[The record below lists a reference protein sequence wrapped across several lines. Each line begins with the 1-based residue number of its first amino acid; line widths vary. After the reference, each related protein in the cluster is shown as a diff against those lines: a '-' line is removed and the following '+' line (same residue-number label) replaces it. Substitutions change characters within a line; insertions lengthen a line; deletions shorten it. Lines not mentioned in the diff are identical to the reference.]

1 MYATKYL
8 TTYILFTSVSILLFI
23 QPDQLFEIIPI
34 SCTENSDS
42 GRLLTKDFWPY
53 WQAAVSGDGRVKE
66 NLVRKR
72 VDRRQ
77 SINERN
83 QYCCPYIF
91 V

>member
-1 MYATKYL
+1 MYATKYSMI
-8 TTYILFTSVSILLFI
+8 YILFTSVSILLFI

-34 SCTENSDS
+34 SYTENSYS

-53 WQAAVSGDGRVKE
+53 RQAAVSEDGCVKE